1 VARVSPN
8 GLEITVGPRRGLD
21 VFALLGA
28 AASVVRPHGLRP
40 PICVW
45 PKPGPSTPHSSKR
58 PRLVF
63 PVRAVHVAHHKACY
77 RNRGVC
83 ARLVAALSTGTE
95 SCQVRHTGIV
105 VSGQMT
111 VRSDDAT
118 EVTVGPGDV
127 FVMEPGH
134 DAWVVGDEACVMT
147 PGSRH
152 TRNHPGRAGTD
163 HHLSGSSDG
172 KPGNRPAAEAVAGG
186 KAPLTRRQHP
196 LGPLR
201 RTAVKS
207 PP

>member
-1 VARVSPN
+1 M
-8 GLEITVGPRRGLD
+8 
-21 VFALLGA
+21 
-28 AASVVRPHGLRP
+28 ASIEKRSMDSTDDVRPFQAHGRADVVTIGDFTLGRGTFEP
-40 PICVW
+40 GWRWSTDVKPI
-45 PKPGPSTPHSSKR
+45 
-58 PRLVF
+58 
-63 PVRAVHVAHHKACY
+63 A
-77 RNRGVC
+77 
-83 ARLVAALSTGTE
+83 GTE
-95 SCQVRHTGIV
+95 SCQVRHTGIA

-111 VRSDDAT
+111 VRSDDGT